1 MLDIFKKQFIEVIEW
16 TENTDGV
23 LAHRFPTADKEI
35 QTGAQLTVRD
45 SQTWRMYLVPVV
57 TLSQRKIFLF

>member
-23 LAHRFPTADKEI
+23 LAHRFPTLDKEI
-35 QTGAQLTVRD
+35 QDRRPA
-45 SQTWRMYLVPVV
+45 Y
-57 TLSQRKIFLF
+57 SQRFTNGFVCE